1 MRSHIPEGV
10 GSVTSGLFFP
20 GPARTKHANA
30 NSKRSESSDLE
41 RDESD
46 MI

>member
-1 MRSHIPEGV
+1 MRSHFPEGV
-10 GSVTSGLFFP
+10 EVTGSLFL
-20 GPARTKHANA
+20 PARTKHANA